1 MDNNLM
7 YMGVGIVI
15 ALIAVYILR
24 RIRSFIFF
32 VALLIVASSVF
43 SIGPINHARTSAVK
57 DNIAQNYQGASD
69 FKVDIAENGGSFNV
83 NGQNY
88 QFKMADGFKSV
99 VIMQDGQEVNKID
112 VSNTVNDI
120 KDKAKENG
128 IIDKVKNGI
137 KSGIDTLKSIAPSDT
152 KWPSDYMQEQT
163 EQSTEISKLMRK
175 DADLSEKHL
184 NELIKLGVFISMTC
198 QELLDEE

>member
-7 YMGVGIVI
+7 YMGLGIVI

-32 VALLIVASSVF
+32 AALLIVASSVF

-57 DNIAQNYQGASD
+57 DNIAQTYQGASD

-83 NGQNY
+83 NGQSY
-88 QFKMADGFKSV
+88 QFKMADDFKSV

-120 KDKAKENG
+120 KDKAEESG
-128 IIDKVKNGI
+128 IVDKVKDGI
-137 KSGIDTLKSIAPSDT
+137 KSGVDILKSIAPSDT
-152 KWPSDYMQEQT
+152 KWPSDYLNIQN
-163 EQSTEISKLMRK
+163 STE
-175 DADLSEKHL
+175 SE
-184 NELIKLGVFISMTC
+184 T
-198 QELLDEE
+198 Q

>member
-7 YMGVGIVI
+7 YMGAGIVI

-32 VALLIVASSVF
+32 AALLIVAGSVF

-69 FKVDIAENGGSFNV
+69 FKVDIAENGGSFNA

-112 VSNTVNDI
+112 VNDTVNGV
-120 KDKAKENG
+120 KDKAEESG
-128 IIDKVKNGI
+128 IIDKVEDGI
-137 KSGIDTLKSIAPSDT
+137 KSGLDTLKSIAPSDT
-152 KWPSDYMQEQT
+152 KWPSDYLNTQN
-163 EQSTEISKLMRK
+163 STE
-175 DADLSEKHL
+175 SE
-184 NELIKLGVFISMTC
+184 T
-198 QELLDEE
+198 Q

>member
-7 YMGVGIVI
+7 YMGLGIVI

-24 RIRSFIFF
+24 RIRSVIFF
-32 VALLIVASSVF
+32 AALLIVASSVF

-57 DNIAQNYQGASD
+57 DDIAQTYQGASD

-83 NGQNY
+83 NGQSY
-88 QFKMADGFKSV
+88 QFKMADDFKSV

-120 KDKAKENG
+120 KDKAEESG
-128 IIDKVKNGI
+128 IVDKVKDGI
-137 KSGIDTLKSIAPSDT
+137 KSGVDILKSIAPSDT
-152 KWPSDYMQEQT
+152 KWPSDYLNIQN
-163 EQSTEISKLMRK
+163 STE
-175 DADLSEKHL
+175 SE
-184 NELIKLGVFISMTC
+184 T
-198 QELLDEE
+198 Q